1 MSELEGHWSDGRTS
15 RILTVWLRLASPD
28 VLALEPADGA
38 AMLWPIGEVSISP
51 RLGRTP
57 RVLRRAGHGQVEC
70 PDSPLL
76 DQWFPGGSGR
86 IEGFADWLERR
97 RTAIVG
103 AAAVVLGLTV
113 GFVHYG
119 LPAVAKVAAERM
131 PRTVERHASDQAV
144 ALLERMH
151 LDPSRLPEARQRA
164 LRQAFL
170 RMVAHE
176 PRAGEMVLH
185 FAHAPGIG
193 PNAFALPDGRIYVTD
208 DLVALAGNDAEL
220 MAVLAH
226 EAGHHVHRHGMRAAL
241 ESSSIFLLAG
251 VLFGDAS
258 GSSLA
263 VSIPATLLSNGFS
276 RTHEREADTYAFSLL
291 KRRGQSP
298 QAFADVMRRLSKG
311 MPKGLEKGAL
321 GYLSSHPPSPER
333 IAAAEAAAR

>member
-1 MSELEGHWSDGRTS
+1 MSEVEGRWSDGRSS
-15 RILTVWLRLASPD
+15 RIRPVWVRLVD
-28 VLALEPADGA
+28 EMLQVELADGES
-38 AMLWPIGEVSISP
+38 MLWPVSETSISP

-57 RVLRRAGHGQVEC
+57 RVLRRVGHGQVEC

-76 DQWFPGGSGR
+76 DQWFPGGSGW

-97 RTAIVG
+97 RAAIVV
-103 AAAVVLGLTV
+103 AATVVLALTV
-113 GFVHYG
+113 GFVQFG
-119 LPAVAKVAAERM
+119 LPAVAKVAAVRM
-131 PRTVERHASDQAV
+131 PRAVERHASDQVV

-151 LDPSRLPEARQRA
+151 LEPSRLPEARQRE
-164 LRQAFL
+164 LRAAFSRL
-170 RMVAHE
+170 VARE
-176 PRAGEMVLH
+176 PRAGEMGLH

-193 PNAFALPDGRIYVTD
+193 PNAFALPDGRIYMTD
-208 DLVALAGNDAEL
+208 ALVALAGNDAEV

-241 ESSSIFLLAG
+241 ESSSVFLLAG

-276 RTHEREADTYAFSLL
+276 RSHEREADTYAFSLL

-298 QAFADVMRRLSKG
+298 QAFADVMRRLSKDVA
-311 MPKGLEKGAL
+311 KDLEHGAM

-333 IAAAEAAAR
+333 IAAAESAAH

>member
-1 MSELEGHWSDGRTS
+1 MSELEGRWSDGRTS
-15 RILTVWLRLASPD
+15 RLLTVRVRMASPD
-28 VLALEPADGA
+28 VLALESADNA
-38 AMLWPIGEVSISP
+38 PMLWPVGEVSISP

-57 RVLRRAGHGQVEC
+57 RVLRRTGHGQLEC

-76 DQWFPGGSGR
+76 DQWFPGGNGR

-97 RTAIVG
+97 RAAILV
-103 AAAVVLGLTV
+103 AAAVVLMLTL
-113 GFVHYG
+113 GFVHFG
-119 LPAVAKVAAERM
+119 LPAIAKVAAERM

-144 ALLERMH
+144 ALLERVH
-151 LDPSRLPEARQRA
+151 LDPSKLPEARRRD
-164 LRQAFL
+164 LRQAFARL
-170 RMVAHE
+170 VARE
-176 PRAGEMVLH
+176 PRAGDMVLH

-208 DLVALAGNDAEL
+208 HLVAMAGNDAEL

-226 EAGHHVHRHGMRAAL
+226 EAGHHVHRHGMRGAL

-276 RTHEREADTYAFSLL
+276 RTHEREADTYAFALL

-298 QAFADVMRRLSKG
+298 RAFADVMRRLSKDV
-311 MPKGLEKGAL
+311 PKALEKGAW